1 MENVLISITLNEI
14 VVSGTLELVEVTT
27 ERGTEYDITFV
38 RLKKRYNV
46 AHIRT
51 KATAQWFYNK
61 QMKTLIEKGVSD
73 YFFGLE
79 DGSI

>member
-1 MENVLISITLNEI
+1 MENVLITMTLNED

-51 KATAQWFYNK
+51 KATAQWFYKK

-73 YFFGLE
+73 YFYDLAAGA
-79 DGSI
+79 I

>member
-1 MENVLISITLNEI
+1 MENVLIAMTLNEV

-46 AHIRT
+46 ARIRT
-51 KATAQWFYNK
+51 KATAQWFYKK
-61 QMKTLIEKGVSD
+61 QMKTLLEKGVSD
-73 YFFGLE
+73 YFFDLLE
-79 DGSI
+79 D